1 MVKNIAT
8 KYLAYLPYL
17 LMRANQYMVNKYGED
32 TVYGNNDGLD
42 ETASVEEDYEVDVV
56 KSEAD
61 LGI

>member
-1 MVKNIAT
+1 M
-8 KYLAYLPYL
+8 
-17 LMRANQYMVNKYGED
+17 AN